1 MLKDIIQIQ
10 VSAVSDKLKTEEAI
24 YFIKEKFSKKLV
36 KNLNLIKVSS
46 PIAVLD
52 GTGINDDLNGIEK
65 PVSFSVKGMN
75 GKTASVVQS
84 LAKWKRLRLKEFN
97 IEAGKGILTD
107 MKALRP
113 DEELSPIHS
122 IYVDQWDWEK
132 RILPEQRGLKYLK
145 TTVESIYEAIKATES
160 ELCEILPEL
169 SSELPDKIY
178 FIHSEELLKKFPD
191 LNVKQRETEI
201 AKIFGA
207 VFIIGI
213 GAGLSN
219 GLPHDGR
226 APDYDD
232 WSSLNEDGFNGLNGD
247 IILWNP
253 TLNSAFE
260 ISSMGIRVNRE
271 AMLRQLEIKGCQER
285 SNLLF
290 HSLLLNNQLPLSIGG
305 GIGQSR
311 LCMFLL
317 KKLHIGEV
325 QSSIWP
331 DEILFRHAQNEI
343 NLL

>member
-1 MLKDIIQIQ
+1 MSQETIQIQ

-24 YFIKEKFSKKLV
+24 FLIKEKFSKKLAR
-36 KNLNLIKVSS
+36 NLNLIMVSA

-75 GKTASVVQS
+75 GKRASVVQS

-97 IEAGKGILTD
+97 IESGKGILTD
-107 MKALRP
+107 MRALRP
-113 DEELSPIHS
+113 DEDLSPIHS

-132 RILPEQRGLKYLK
+132 HILPEQRSLNYLR
-145 TTVESIYEAIKATES
+145 TTVESIYESIKATER
-160 ELCEILPEL
+160 ELCEIYQEL
-169 SSELPDKIY
+169 SPELPDKIY
-178 FIHSEELLKKFPD
+178 FIHSEELLKQFPG
-191 LNVKQRETEI
+191 LTVKQREAEI
-201 AKIFGA
+201 AQIYGA

-213 GAGLSN
+213 GASLSN

-232 WSSLNEDGFNGLNGD
+232 WSSLNSDGFNGLNGD

-253 TLNSAFE
+253 ALNSAFE

-285 SNLLF
+285 SSLF
-290 HSLLLNNQLPLSIGG
+290 FHNLLLNNQLPLSIGG

-317 KKLHIGEV
+317 KKMHIGEV

-331 DEILFRHAQNEI
+331 EEILFRHSRNEI
-343 NLL
+343 KLL